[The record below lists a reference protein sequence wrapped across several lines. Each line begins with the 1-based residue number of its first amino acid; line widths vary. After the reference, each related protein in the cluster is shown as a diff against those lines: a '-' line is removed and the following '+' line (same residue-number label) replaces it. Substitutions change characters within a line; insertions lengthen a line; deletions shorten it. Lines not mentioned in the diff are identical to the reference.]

1 MNDFKRFIEESLRR
15 SDIIDSSG
23 RQIKPIVEHL
33 AKLIVCREGNS
44 SYNDW
49 PSQIDNFFN
58 IISDTG
64 LGKGAISPSTLYS
77 YVSTQIQSL
86 DFRKIKETIRSSSNY
101 DKSILTVPEDIE
113 STKTKMTKFIYE
125 ILEDIGNGNN
135 TFRIKLD
142 DFLKNV

>member
-1 MNDFKRFIEESLRR
+1 MKSLRKFIEEGLKR
-15 SDIIDSSG
+15 SDIIDSTK

-44 SYNDW
+44 SHNDW

-64 LGKGAISPSTLYS
+64 LGKGAISPSILYS
-77 YVSTQIQSL
+77 YVNTQIQNL

-113 STKTKMTKFIYE
+113 STKTKMTKFICE
-125 ILEDIGNGNN
+125 ILEDIGNGDN

>member
-1 MNDFKRFIEESLRR
+1 MSDFKRFIEESLRR
-15 SDIIDSSG
+15 SDIIDSTK

-44 SYNDW
+44 SHNDW

-77 YVSTQIQSL
+77 YVNTKVQNL
-86 DFRKIKETIRSSSNY
+86 DFRKIKEAIRSSSNY

-113 STKTKMTKFIYE
+113 STKTKMSKFICE

-142 DFLKNV
+142 DFLKNA

>member
-77 YVSTQIQSL
+77 YVSTQIQNL

-101 DKSILTVPEDIE
+101 DNSILTVPEDIE
-113 STKTKMTKFIYE
+113 STKTKMSRFICE

-142 DFLKNV
+142 DFLKDV

>member
-15 SDIIDSSG
+15 SDIIDSTK

-44 SYNDW
+44 SHNDW
-49 PSQIDNFFN
+49 PSQIDNFFK

-64 LGKGAISPSTLYS
+64 LGKRAISPSTLYS
-77 YVSTQIQSL
+77 YVSTQVQNL
-86 DFRKIKETIRSSSNY
+86 DFRKIKEAIRSSSNY
-101 DKSILTVPEDIE
+101 DRSVLTVPEDIE
-113 STKTKMTKFIYE
+113 TTKTKMSKFICE
-125 ILEDIGNGNN
+125 ILEDIGNGDN

>member
-64 LGKGAISPSTLYS
+64 LGKGAISPSTLYP

-113 STKTKMTKFIYE
+113 SIKTKMTKFICE
-125 ILEDIGNGNN
+125 ILEDIGNGDN

>member
-15 SDIIDSSG
+15 SDIIDSTK

-44 SYNDW
+44 SHNDW

-64 LGKGAISPSTLYS
+64 LGKRAISPSTLYS

-101 DKSILTVPEDIE
+101 DNSILTVPEDIE
-113 STKTKMTKFIYE
+113 STKTKMSKFICE

>member
-77 YVSTQIQSL
+77 YVNTKVQNL
-86 DFRKIKETIRSSSNY
+86 DFRKIKEA
-101 DKSILTVPEDIE
+101 
-113 STKTKMTKFIYE
+113 
-125 ILEDIGNGNN
+125 
-135 TFRIKLD
+135 IK
-142 DFLKNV
+142 

>member
-1 MNDFKRFIEESLRR
+1 MKSLRKFIEERLKR

-58 IISDTG
+58 IVSDTG

-77 YVSTQIQSL
+77 YVSIQVQNL
-86 DFRKIKETIRSSSNY
+86 DFRKIKEAIRSSSNY
-101 DKSILTVPEDIE
+101 DKSILVVPEDIE
-113 STKTKMTKFIYE
+113 STKTKMSRFICE
-125 ILEDIGNGNN
+125 ILEDIGNGSN

>member
-101 DKSILTVPEDIE
+101 DNSILTVPEDIE

>member
-77 YVSTQIQSL
+77 YVSTQIQNL
-86 DFRKIKETIRSSSNY
+86 DFRKTKETIRSSSNY
-101 DKSILTVPEDIE
+101 DNSILTVPEDIE
-113 STKTKMTKFIYE
+113 STKTKMTKFICE

>member
-15 SDIIDSSG
+15 SDIIDSTK

-44 SYNDW
+44 SHNDW

-77 YVSTQIQSL
+77 YVNTKVQNL
-86 DFRKIKETIRSSSNY
+86 DFRKIKEAIRSSSNY

-113 STKTKMTKFIYE
+113 STKTKMYKFICE
-125 ILEDIGNGNN
+125 ILEDIGNSNN

>member
-49 PSQIDNFFN
+49 PSQIDNFF
-58 IISDTG
+58 
-64 LGKGAISPSTLYS
+64 
-77 YVSTQIQSL
+77 
-86 DFRKIKETIRSSSNY
+86 
-101 DKSILTVPEDIE
+101 
-113 STKTKMTKFIYE
+113 
-125 ILEDIGNGNN
+125 
-135 TFRIKLD
+135 
-142 DFLKNV
+142 

>member
-15 SDIIDSSG
+15 SDIIDSTK

-44 SYNDW
+44 SHNDW
-49 PSQIDNFFN
+49 PSQIDNFFK

-64 LGKGAISPSTLYS
+64 LGKGAISLSTLYS
-77 YVSTQIQSL
+77 YVSTQVQNL
-86 DFRKIKETIRSSSNY
+86 DFRKIKEAIRSSSNY
-101 DKSILTVPEDIE
+101 DRSVLTVPEDIE
-113 STKTKMTKFIYE
+113 TTKTKMSKFICE
-125 ILEDIGNGNN
+125 ILEDIGNGDN

>member
-15 SDIIDSSG
+15 SDIIDSTK

-44 SYNDW
+44 SHNDW

-77 YVSTQIQSL
+77 YVNTRVQNL
-86 DFRKIKETIRSSSNY
+86 DFRKIKEAIRSSSNY

-113 STKTKMTKFIYE
+113 STKTKMSKFICE

>member
-15 SDIIDSSG
+15 SDIIDSTK

-44 SYNDW
+44 SHNDW

-58 IISDTG
+58 IISDAG

-101 DKSILTVPEDIE
+101 DNSILTVPEDIE
-113 STKTKMTKFIYE
+113 STKTKMSKFICE
-125 ILEDIGNGNN
+125 ILEDIRNRDN

>member
-1 MNDFKRFIEESLRR
+1 MNSLRRFIEESSRR
-15 SDIIDSSG
+15 SNIIDSSG

-77 YVSTQIQSL
+77 YVNTQIQSL

-101 DKSILTVPEDIE
+101 DNSILTVPEDIE
-113 STKTKMTKFIYE
+113 STKTKMSKFICE
-125 ILEDIGNGNN
+125 ILEDIGNGDN

>member
-15 SDIIDSSG
+15 SDIIDSTK

-44 SYNDW
+44 SHNDW

-77 YVSTQIQSL
+77 YVNTKVQNL
-86 DFRKIKETIRSSSNY
+86 DFRKIKEAIRSSSNY

-113 STKTKMTKFIYE
+113 STKTKMSKFICE
-125 ILEDIGNGNN
+125 ILEDIGNSNN

>member
-15 SDIIDSSG
+15 SDIIDSTK

-44 SYNDW
+44 SHNDW

-64 LGKGAISPSTLYS
+64 LGKGAISLSTLYS
-77 YVSTQIQSL
+77 YVNTKVQNL
-86 DFRKIKETIRSSSNY
+86 DFRKIKEAIRSSSNY

-113 STKTKMTKFIYE
+113 STKTKMSKFICE

>member
-1 MNDFKRFIEESLRR
+1 MIDFKRFIEESSRR
-15 SDIIDSSG
+15 SDIIDSTK
-23 RQIKPIVEHL
+23 RQIRPIVEHL

-58 IISDTG
+58 ILSDTG
-64 LGKGAISPSTLYS
+64 LGKGAISPSILFS
-77 YVSTQIQSL
+77 YVNTRVQNL
-86 DFRKIKETIRSSSNY
+86 DFRKIKEAIRSSSNY

-113 STKTKMTKFIYE
+113 STKTKMTKFICE
-125 ILEDIGNGNN
+125 ILEDIGNGDN

>member
-15 SDIIDSSG
+15 SDIIDSTK

-77 YVSTQIQSL
+77 YVSTQIQNL
-86 DFRKIKETIRSSSNY
+86 DFRKIKEAIRSSSNY

-113 STKTKMTKFIYE
+113 STKTKMSRFICE

>member
-1 MNDFKRFIEESLRR
+1 MNSLRKFIEESLKR
-15 SDIIDSSG
+15 SDIIDSTK
-23 RQIKPIVEHL
+23 RQIKPVVEHL

-44 SYNDW
+44 SHNDW

-64 LGKGAISPSTLYS
+64 LGKGAISPSILYS
-77 YVSTQIQSL
+77 YVNTQIQNL
-86 DFRKIKETIRSSSNY
+86 DFRKIKEAIRSSSNY

-113 STKTKMTKFIYE
+113 STKTKMSKFICE
-125 ILEDIGNGNN
+125 ILEDIGNGDN

>member
-1 MNDFKRFIEESLRR
+1 MNDIKRFIEESLRR

-77 YVSTQIQSL
+77 YVSTQIQNL
-86 DFRKIKETIRSSSNY
+86 DFRKTKETIRSSSNY
-101 DKSILTVPEDIE
+101 DNSILTVPEDIE
-113 STKTKMTKFIYE
+113 STKTKMTKFICE

>member
-15 SDIIDSSG
+15 SDIIDSTK

-44 SYNDW
+44 SHNDW

-58 IISDTG
+58 IISDAG
-64 LGKGAISPSTLYS
+64 LGKRAISPSTLYS

-101 DKSILTVPEDIE
+101 DNSILTVPEDIE
-113 STKTKMTKFIYE
+113 STKTKMSKFICE